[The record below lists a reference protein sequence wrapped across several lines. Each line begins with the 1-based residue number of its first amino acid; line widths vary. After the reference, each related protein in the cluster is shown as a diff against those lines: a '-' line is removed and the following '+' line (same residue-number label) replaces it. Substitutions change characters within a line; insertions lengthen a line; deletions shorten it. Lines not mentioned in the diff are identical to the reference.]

1 MLVMF
6 DLKAAFNSVN
16 KVSLDA
22 RLQDKGIP
30 MKATAIGHTLPR
42 VQGYIA
48 ATKLR

>member
-6 DLKAAFNSVN
+6 DLKAAVSSVN

-30 MKATAIGHTLPR
+30 MKAKTIGHTLVR